1 MVCDL
6 YVNSSGHL
14 IWFSEKVNKK
24 KRKNKLNFNRFYNI
38 ELFIEK
44 NGYNNGIIILVNRK
58 NNFQQNLCLKK
69 LISRLNIN

>member
-6 YVNSSGHL
+6 YVDSSGHL

-44 NGYNNGIIILVNRK
+44 MDIIMVL
-58 NNFQQNLCLKK
+58 
-69 LISRLNIN
+69 